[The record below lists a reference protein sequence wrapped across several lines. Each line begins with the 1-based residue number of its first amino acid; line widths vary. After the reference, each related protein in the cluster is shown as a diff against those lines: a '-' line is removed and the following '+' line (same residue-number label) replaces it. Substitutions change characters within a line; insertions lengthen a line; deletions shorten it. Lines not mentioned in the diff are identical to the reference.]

1 MTVDFRATV
10 ATTLGR
16 CISGDVGS
24 NHVGDGAGLIKTRGR
39 LLMDGAMSPA
49 RGTPVGVLIVRPQL
63 GIITRFPKPLF
74 VLRAVPNIIERTTD
88 VEVGCRLTLMEDLK
102 RKEVYDTRVHTPFD
116 WVAEIQTL
124 PPNSTPDEIVNFYNR
139 FYYNAPW
146 PIEAQ
151 KLMEFC
157 LDKIGLELSST
168 SVPLRFRFLRSR
180 ISLENGYV
188 QMIGDLIRSES
199 KFGRILPDGKLQVQ
213 DFNFRTGQLGP
224 VLTTDNL
231 YSIESVDG
239 AAEPPTEYTVQFDGV
254 EVGGT
259 PVANVGNGGV
269 VFPPPFLP
277 LSLNN
282 SVP

>member
-1 MTVDFRATV
+1 MTVDFRASI

-49 RGTPVGVLIVRPQL
+49 RSTPVGVLIVRPQL

-88 VEVGCRLTLMEDLK
+88 VEVGCRLTLMENLK
-102 RKEVYDTRVHTPFD
+102 RKEVYDTRLNTDFD
-116 WVAEIQTL
+116 WVEEIQTL
-124 PPNSTPDEIVNFYNR
+124 PPNATPEEIVEFYTK
-139 FYYNAPW
+139 FYYRAPW
-146 PIEAQ
+146 PIKAQ
-151 KLMEFC
+151 KLMKFC
-157 LDKIGLELSST
+157 LDKIGLELSSS
-168 SVPLRFRFLRSR
+168 SVPLQFRFLQSR
-180 ISLENGYV
+180 ISLEDGYV

-199 KFGRILPDGKLQVQ
+199 KYGRILPDGKLQVQ
-213 DFNFRTGQLGP
+213 DFNFRTGVAGP

-239 AAEPPTEYTVQFDGV
+239 AAEPPAEYTVQFNGV
-254 EVGGT
+254 ELDAT
-259 PVANVGNGGV
+259 PVAVVGNGGV
-269 VFPPPFLP
+269 TFPPLGD
-277 LSLNN
+277 LVNN
-282 SVP
+282 AAP